1 MVPKNTEFHFSDKND
16 FIKTITRQIALDQDF
31 RYAKHMFAGME
42 ELFGEKSISGREK
55 WVKLKNQLN
64 S

>member
-1 MVPKNTEFHFSDKND
+1 MN
-16 FIKTITRQIALDQDF
+16 RQIALDQDF

-42 ELFGEKSISGREK
+42 ELFGENSISGREK

>member
-1 MVPKNTEFHFSDKND
+1 
-16 FIKTITRQIALDQDF
+16 
-31 RYAKHMFAGME
+31 MFAGME

-64 S
+64 SEGLNFTLQEVAEIFMPRDDEIDPFMSVSHSHE